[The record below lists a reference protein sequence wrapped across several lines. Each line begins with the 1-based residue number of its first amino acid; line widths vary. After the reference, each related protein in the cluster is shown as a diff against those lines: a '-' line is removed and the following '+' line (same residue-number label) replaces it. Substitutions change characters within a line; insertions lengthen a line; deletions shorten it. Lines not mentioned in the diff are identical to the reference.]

1 MNRKIA
7 IGAIV
12 LAALI
17 FVGSASLYTVHQT
30 NQAIVLQFR
39 NPVHVEQE
47 PGIHFKVPFIQEV
60 IYYDNRTLD
69 LDPPVINGLLS
80 DKKRINVDAYARYRI
95 VDPLEFFKRVRTES
109 ALRDRLGKTVSG
121 ALRRVIANVSL
132 SELLSGKRAEIMNQ
146 IQSEIVT
153 QAASLGVQIIDVRI
167 GRTELPSE
175 TSAAVFQRMRTE
187 REREARELR
196 AEGEEISNK
205 IRAQADKDR
214 TVLLANAERD
224 ANALRGQG
232 EAERNT
238 TLASAF
244 NRDPEFFRF
253 YKTMEQYRAALAT
266 SDSTIV
272 LAPDNEFLSYLGS
285 SLNQ

>member
-7 IGAIV
+7 IGAII

-17 FVGSASLYTVHQT
+17 FVGSASIYTVHQT

-95 VDPLEFFKRVRTES
+95 IDPLEFFKRVRTES

-153 QAASLGVQIIDVRI
+153 QAASLGVEIIDVRI

-238 TLASAF
+238 TLAAAF

-285 SLNQ
+285 SFNQ